1 MSSVGD
7 AFIKFYG
14 KPDPLLPCRLKFEE
28 SWKQGM
34 VDFIVAEIGSGV
46 YSNGFYHLL
55 GEDLVSLDP
64 LLETWRFILPDD
76 KPRNVVGRNAYGV
89 LLVAE
94 DLQAKGMGAQL
105 CVLDPIRVGYHR
117 DENWLVTNGLVT
129 WLPKYC
135 PNFTDQRIYRA
146 MVGDSN
152 VRLET
157 DDILA
162 IKTPT
167 SLGGELGSDN
177 FQIEN
182 IHDYFASTAA
192 IYAQYLA
199 AGKLIQP

>member
-7 AFIKFYG
+7 AFIQFYG

-46 YSNGFYHLL
+46 YCNGFYHLL

-64 LLETWRFILPDD
+64 LLDTWRFILPDE

-105 CVLDPIRVGYHR
+105 CVLDPIRVSYHR
-117 DENWLVTNGLVT
+117 DENWLMTNGLVT
-129 WLPKYC
+129 WLPKHY
-135 PNFTDQRIYRA
+135 PNFTDQRIFKA
-146 MVGDSN
+146 MLGADNS
-152 VRLET
+152 RLAPDE
-157 DDILA
+157 ILA
-162 IKTPT
+162 IKAPT
-167 SLGGELGSDN
+167 SLGGEFAPEN
-177 FQIEN
+177 FQMEN
-182 IHDYFASTAA
+182 IHDYFATTAA
-192 IYAQYLA
+192 IYAKYMA
-199 AGKLIQP
+199 DGKLIKP